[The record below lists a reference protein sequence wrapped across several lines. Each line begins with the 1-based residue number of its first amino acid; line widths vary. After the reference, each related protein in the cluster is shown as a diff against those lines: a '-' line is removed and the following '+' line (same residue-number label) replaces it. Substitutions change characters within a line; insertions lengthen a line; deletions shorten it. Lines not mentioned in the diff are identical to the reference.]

1 MEKNTYSFQI
11 CIYSLVLSLYGRMG
25 RQNCTGL
32 RKHPFCSSIT
42 YQAPRAGSLHPAT
55 STYYMLHKVSCI
67 SVLARVPPVHVLG
80 LQHTMEQERQAVDQT
95 KHFCFTHL
103 AAGTS
108 SPCPTGELRAGWMSY
123 TTGSAGNAT
132 KKKKPKCPLAASR
145 VNQSPGTREEG
156 RLHQVPVQHLT

>member
-1 MEKNTYSFQI
+1 MQG
-11 CIYSLVLSLYGRMG
+11 L
-25 RQNCTGL
+25 CTL
-32 RKHPFCSSIT
+32 P
-42 YQAPRAGSLHPAT
+42 QAH
-55 STYYMLHKVSCI
+55 YYMLHKVSCI

-80 LQHTMEQERQAVDQT
+80 LQHTTEQERQAVDQT

-132 KKKKPKCPLAASR
+132 KKKKKK
-145 VNQSPGTREEG
+145 SPN
-156 RLHQVPVQHLT
+156 VPWLPPE